1 MMEIEARL
9 ERIEASIVTL
19 AQAEPYRD
27 KVARLRCFSRMGMDE
42 MVITYADKAI
52 HRLQKKFSKI
62 VYKGKSAKMAVTATA
77 RELAG
82 FIWGMMTESYC

>member
-1 MMEIEARL
+1 
-9 ERIEASIVTL
+9 
-19 AQAEPYRD
+19 
-27 KVARLRCFSRMGMDE
+27 MDE
-42 MVITYADKAI
+42 MVITYADKAM